1 MKPSARSWIWKNQG
15 TPRTDCHRVEAGGN
29 RHTGGRGHPADGD
42 FRADVL
48 SLEEVYRGL
57 GVGEL
62 RRPKQLEDKD
72 RQLKQLVADLRAR
85 PKIELSDFS
94 SL

>member
-1 MKPSARSWIWKNQG
+1 M
-15 TPRTDCHRVEAGGN
+15 
-29 RHTGGRGHPADGD
+29 DGD

-48 SLEEVYRGL
+48 SREEVYRGL

-85 PKIELSDFS
+85 PKIESSDFS